1 LVVITKIQF
10 ENLGG
15 DYEMSKKL
23 ALINLLLVLVL
34 ILTACAQSAPPAAQQ
49 SGNEPAPVSQNS
61 AASNFKPA
69 KITFIVYADA
79 SVEFFVP
86 VVNGAKEAAKLFNVD
101 LDVQYGDSDNVK
113 QNNLIETAI
122 ANKVD
127 GIAVSIPDDSAFD
140 ETLCKAREA
149 GLAVVSFNV
158 DDSQGAAGNCRMA
171 FMGQNFVETGELI
184 ANRMIKDHGLKSGD
198 LVLLSVEAPEAVYA
212 VLRHEGAKKA
222 LDAAGIKSELLGTGF
237 NLADAQTATAQ
248 YLIGHPETKA
258 IIGLGSV
265 PLTVAPAASKEAK
278 MDIPMGGFDLT
289 NEIIKGIEDGTITA
303 TVDQQPY
310 SQGFYA
316 VAQLALYLNYGLY
329 PSDMDT
335 GGSGLVDKTN
345 VGTVKALVGTIR

>member
-1 LVVITKIQF
+1 
-10 ENLGG
+10 
-15 DYEMSKKL
+15 MSKKL
-23 ALINLLLVLVL
+23 ILINLLLAIALVL
-34 ILTACAQSAPPAAQQ
+34 AACAQPAAPAAEPEEQQPAQQ
-49 SGNEPAPVSQNS
+49 SAPAEKSSYKN
-61 AASNFKPA
+61 A
-69 KITFIVYADA
+69 KVTFIVYADA

-86 VVNGAKEAAKLFNVD
+86 VVNGAKDAAKLFNVD

-140 ETLCKAREA
+140 ETICKAREA
-149 GLAVVSFNV
+149 GIAVVSFNV
-158 DDSQGAAGNCRMA
+158 DDSEGAAGNCRMA
-171 FMGQNFVETGELI
+171 FMGQNFVETGYLI
-184 ANRMIKDHGLKSGD
+184 AQRMIKDHGLKTGD
-198 LVLLSVEAPEAVYA
+198 FVLTSVEAPEAVYA
-212 VLRHEGAKKA
+212 TLRYQGAKQA
-222 LDAAGIKSELLGTGF
+222 LDEAGIKSELLGTGF

-265 PLTVAPAASKEAK
+265 PLTVSPAAIKEAK

-316 VAQLALYLNYGLY
+316 VSQLAAYINYGLY
-329 PSDMDT
+329 PSDMAT
-335 GGSGLVDKTN
+335 GGLGLVDKSN
-345 VGTVKALVGTIR
+345 VETLKALVGSFR